1 VIKVS
6 LRNLHR
12 RCFALDQKVMEWV
25 DSEFS

>member
-1 VIKVS
+1 VS